1 MDVTSNA
8 VNEALAK
15 HNLRIDE
22 YVEKFRAYEDLRVL
36 IQRLM
41 VPIQERQKKTID
53 EISARLEEL
62 EGYCIELGYLD
73 EGGYFDL
80 DSYQRM
86 RVMRQIADGQIRALE
101 DVPAAWRDELEDA
114 FHDDAHTEEGLNING
129 ELYRQTE
136 TIRDDMASTYEWLKC
151 ELDPVAGL
159 HAREGFEEYLARMK
173 DVPQLLRQLIDNL
186 NELWFDYKAAARA
199 VAYHF

>member
-62 EGYCIELGYLD
+62 EGYFIELGYLD

-129 ELYRQTE
+129 ERYRQTE

-159 HAREGFEEYLARMK
+159 HAREGFEEYLAGMK